1 MFIEAIPIK
10 FAIAIQFLN
19 LLNYNTQKSNT
30 SIMKKTAL
38 LIAFCISITSCT
50 STKSTIK
57 NIDNNAPNLQL
68 VENNTFLISEFS
80 TDRKYGYDKDYP
92 INIFYGSTRNETINQ
107 QRFLNALAGPKGEKI
122 TYTKLESCC
131 PFPTKRSE
139 MGAGLLDVYEL
150 KWEGQKSPVI
160 LYLNIYEKGVLMVPF
175 GLRLKNK

>member
-1 MFIEAIPIK
+1 MK
-10 FAIAIQFLN
+10 IQAS
-19 LLNYNTQKSNT
+19 LLT
-30 SIMKKTAL
+30 L
-38 LIAFCISITSCT
+38 LVCFVSCT

-68 VENNTFLISEFS
+68 TENNTFFISEFS
-80 TDRKYGYDKDYP
+80 KDSKYGFDKDYP
-92 INIFYGSTRNETINQ
+92 VNIFFQSTANENINQ
-107 QRFLNALAGPKGEKI
+107 KRFLNALAGPKGQKL

-131 PFPTKRSE
+131 PFPAKRSD

-175 GLRLKNK
+175 GLSLKKNNP